1 MVICKKCFVPMMGH
15 MFFQK
20 KKHEKYWK
28 CPECK
33 RETKHLKIRDFNL
46 DYKEVLR
53 NTYKENS

>member
-1 MVICKKCFVPMMGH
+1 MMGH